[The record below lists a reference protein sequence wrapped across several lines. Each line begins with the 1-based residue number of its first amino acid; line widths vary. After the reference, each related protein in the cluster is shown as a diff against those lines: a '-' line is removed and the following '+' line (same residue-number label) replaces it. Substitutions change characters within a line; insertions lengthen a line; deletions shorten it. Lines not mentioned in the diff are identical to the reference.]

1 MGTRAQIVEA
11 HQKGSEAGRRNE
23 PPTACPY
30 PRDTTLRTAWIRGYA
45 KAIRLYTSSGMRG
58 V

>member
-11 HQKGSEAGRRNE
+11 HQKGAEAGQSGA

-30 PRDTTLRTAWIRGYA
+30 GRDSILQAAWIKGYA
-45 KAIRLYTSSGMRG
+45 AARRKAGHERPQ
-58 V
+58 

>member
-11 HQKGSEAGRRNE
+11 HQKGADAGRAGD

-30 PRDTTLRTAWIRGYA
+30 GRDSILQTAWIKGYA
-45 KAIRLYTSSGMRG
+45 TARRKAGHAPPQ
-58 V
+58 

>member
-11 HQKGSEAGRRNE
+11 IQKGTEAGQSGA

-30 PRDTTLRTAWIRGYA
+30 GRDEILRTAWIKGYA
-45 KAIRLYTSSGMRG
+45 AGRRQSGRPG
-58 V
+58 PA